1 LSSQTD
7 SKTLKEE
14 QREELFESLKVN
26 SFIGWEVDVI
36 CPKDLSAKMLKK
48 YVWLLYLSNFKLG
61 LVIFIDSPIASGR
74 KLILMKYHI
83 TLPWAL
89 LEKCLTWEFYWQK

>member
-1 LSSQTD
+1 LSSETD

-26 SFIGWEVDVI
+26 SSIGWEVDVI

-48 YVWLLYLSNFKLG
+48 YVQPFDLLDCKL
-61 LVIFIDSPIASGR
+61 
-74 KLILMKYHI
+74 
-83 TLPWAL
+83 AL
-89 LEKCLTWEFYWQK
+89 LSSLIVSLFQVKS